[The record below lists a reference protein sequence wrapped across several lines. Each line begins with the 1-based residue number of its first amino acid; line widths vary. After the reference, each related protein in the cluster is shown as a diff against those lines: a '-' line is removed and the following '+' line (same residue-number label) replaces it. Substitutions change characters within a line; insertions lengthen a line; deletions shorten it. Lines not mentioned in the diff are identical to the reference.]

1 MENATSDAISSEP
14 TPAPA
19 MKKISSS
26 PACRPKM
33 VALALRTPYD
43 SPCDIDS
50 TAPEPG
56 EMAMMQA
63 ATTNVIHVVKLML
76 ALLAKSYRPHQM
88 MSGRHIVTGRRRA
101 GRESERRAGRPTG
114 RCPGRCT
121 RRRTGR
127 RSGAS
132 AGRYTAAPARRAAA
146 VAAGV
151 RLAIFPSPPRPCPP
165 TATAHRPPRSHA
177 DMAGTSLLALLDDI
191 ASILDDVALM
201 SKIAARKTAGVLG
214 DDLALNAQQMAGMRA
229 ERELPVVWA
238 VARGSLKNKP
248 LLMAGGAYLC
258 YEGVEKLAHPLL
270 HGDGPDAGRQHGA
283 TAETA
288 PATTIADAD
297 PEQIERDKIRGA
309 VRTDFVLSSEII
321 VIALG
326 TVAGAPFAQQLVVL
340 AGIAVVMTVGVYGI
354 VAAIV
359 KLDDAGLYLSRRGGA
374 AVRAIGGVLLT
385 AAPRLMAL
393 LSVVGTIAMFTVGGG
408 ILVHGLPAVA
418 ALIEAAAHAGAATPW
433 AGALLAGAIPVALE
447 ALAGVVAGA
456 LVLALVGIASWALR
470 FTKGR
475 S

>member
-1 MENATSDAISSEP
+1 
-14 TPAPA
+14 
-19 MKKISSS
+19 
-26 PACRPKM
+26 
-33 VALALRTPYD
+33 
-43 SPCDIDS
+43 
-50 TAPEPG
+50 
-56 EMAMMQA
+56 
-63 ATTNVIHVVKLML
+63 
-76 ALLAKSYRPHQM
+76 
-88 MSGRHIVTGRRRA
+88 
-101 GRESERRAGRPTG
+101 
-114 RCPGRCT
+114 
-121 RRRTGR
+121 
-127 RSGAS
+127 
-132 AGRYTAAPARRAAA
+132 
-146 VAAGV
+146 
-151 RLAIFPSPPRPCPP
+151 
-165 TATAHRPPRSHA
+165 
-177 DMAGTSLLALLDDI
+177 MAGTSLLALLDDI

-238 VARGSLKNKP
+238 VARGSLKNKALLVPAALAISAWAPWSITP

-270 HGDGPDAGRQHGA
+270 HGDGHDAGRQHGS

>member
-101 GRESERRAGRPTG
+101 GRESERRAGR
-114 RCPGRCT
+114 
-121 RRRTGR
+121 
-127 RSGAS
+127 RSGAC

-201 SKIAARKTAGVLG
+201 SKIAAKKTAGVLG

-238 VARGSLKNKP
+238 VARGSLKNKALLVPAALAISAWAPWGITP

-270 HGDGPDAGRQHGA
+270 HGDGHDAGRQHGA
-283 TAETA
+283 TAE
-288 PATTIADAD
+288 
-297 PEQIERDKIRGA
+297 
-309 VRTDFVLSSEII
+309 
-321 VIALG
+321 
-326 TVAGAPFAQQLVVL
+326 
-340 AGIAVVMTVGVYGI
+340 
-354 VAAIV
+354 
-359 KLDDAGLYLSRRGGA
+359 
-374 AVRAIGGVLLT
+374 
-385 AAPRLMAL
+385 
-393 LSVVGTIAMFTVGGG
+393 
-408 ILVHGLPAVA
+408 
-418 ALIEAAAHAGAATPW
+418 
-433 AGALLAGAIPVALE
+433 
-447 ALAGVVAGA
+447 
-456 LVLALVGIASWALR
+456 
-470 FTKGR
+470 
-475 S
+475 

>member
-132 AGRYTAAPARRAAA
+132 AGRYTATPARRAAA

-151 RLAIFPSPPRPCPP
+151 RLAIFPSPLRPCPP

-229 ERELPVVWA
+229 ERELPVAWA
-238 VARGSLKNKP
+238 PWGITP

-354 VAAIV
+354 VAGIV
-359 KLDDAGLYLSRRGGA
+359 KLDDAGLYLSRRGGS
-374 AVRAIGGVLLT
+374 AVRAVGRVLLAT
-385 AAPRLMAL
+385 APKLMKL
-393 LSVVGTIAMFTVGGG
+393 LSVVGTVAMFMVGGG
-408 ILVHGLPAVA
+408 ILTHGLPAA
-418 ALIEAAAHAGAATPW
+418 HALVEHAAGAA
-433 AGALLAGAIPVALE
+433 GGVA
-447 ALAGVVAGA
+447 
-456 LVLALVGIASWALR
+456 
-470 FTKGR
+470 
-475 S
+475 

>member
-43 SPCDIDS
+43 NPCDIDS

-114 RCPGRCT
+114 RCPARCT

-214 DDLALNAQQMAGMRA
+214 DDLALNAQQMAG
-229 ERELPVVWA
+229 
-238 VARGSLKNKP
+238 
-248 LLMAGGAYLC
+248 GAYLC

-270 HGDGPDAGRQHGA
+270 HGDGHDAGRQHGA

-374 AVRAIGGVLLT
+374 D
-385 AAPRLMAL
+385 
-393 LSVVGTIAMFTVGGG
+393 
-408 ILVHGLPAVA
+408 
-418 ALIEAAAHAGAATPW
+418 
-433 AGALLAGAIPVALE
+433 
-447 ALAGVVAGA
+447 
-456 LVLALVGIASWALR
+456 
-470 FTKGR
+470 
-475 S
+475 